1 MHGRRLSAWKI
12 VIISVLVFIIALLAA
27 GYVFLQ
33 TYVPDVDDDPHFAQ
47 IKSENGLSLVGN
59 QGIYKNHISRGLAN
73 FGKEVER
80 QLEVIRAQQIV
91 RVDGIYN
98 FLLLGHDKVALNTDV
113 IMVASFNTVDG
124 SINIMQLPRDTYI
137 EHDGYAHKINSMF
150 AYLVGRARARGEAN
164 VYHAALGDF
173 CTVLENA
180 LSIELDNYALI
191 NLQAFESIV
200 DAVGG
205 VPINVPE
212 AMHYDDIYQNLS
224 IHIEAGEQVLDGK
237 TAAGFVRFRS
247 GYLQADIG
255 RQNAQKIFMT
265 AFLKRV
271 KETISVNTVAKITE
285 QALKNLT
292 TDISLTDAVYYAKE
306 ALSVDLSNMNM
317 MTLPGEAIYSD
328 GISYYVIY
336 RNGTLEIVNDY
347 FNVYN
352 ADVPEDM
359 FDRDLL
365 FTDSRSPSVEKIY
378 RRDDANYVVN
388 NGESVDQSGIYI
400 PRYYGEPKEA
410 DEEPEEAVGEPQ
422 KADDEPLKE
431 KTETDTDAS
440 GADTTEAE
448 SDMSETVDELLNKEG
463 ESADIGEYDTAETEA
478 ESFEDD
484 EDDGWIITDR
494 NEEAEN
500 DTADTSEE

>member
-1 MHGRRLSAWKI
+1 MAKIKNKKKQKNNLAMHGRRLSKWKI
-12 VIISVLVFIIALLAA
+12 VIISVLVFIIALLAV
-27 GYVFLQ
+27 GYVFMQ
-33 TYVPDVDDDPHFAQ
+33 TYVPDVDDNPHFAQ
-47 IKSENGLSLVGN
+47 IKNENGLSLVGN

-80 QLEVIRAQQIV
+80 QLELIKAQQIV

-150 AYLVGRARARGEAN
+150 AYLVSRARARGETS
-164 VYHAALGDF
+164 VYHAALSDF
-173 CTVLENA
+173 CTLLENA

-224 IHIEAGEQVLDGK
+224 IHIEAGEQVLDGQ

-255 RQNAQKIFMT
+255 RQNAQKIFMA

-292 TDISLTDAVYYAKE
+292 TDISLADAVYYAKE

-347 FNVYN
+347 FNVYS
-352 ADVPEDM
+352 ADVPGDM
-359 FDRDLL
+359 FDKDLL
-365 FTDSRSPSVEKIY
+365 FTDARSPSVERIY
-378 RRDDANYVVN
+378 RKDDAQYVVN

-400 PRYYGEPKEA
+400 PRYYGEPEEE
-410 DEEPEEAVGEPQ
+410 DESESESEAVEAEELEVEPLPEVSEQ
-422 KADDEPLKE
+422 IDEPAGE
-431 KTETDTDAS
+431 QTES
-440 GADTTEAE
+440 EEMETTEAE
-448 SDMSETVDELLNKEG
+448 
-463 ESADIGEYDTAETEA
+463 TEA
-478 ESFEDD
+478 VEDD
-484 EDDGWIITDR
+484 EDDGWIIKDKDS
-494 NEEAEN
+494 E
-500 DTADTSEE
+500 ADTEQEDTTEITEE